1 MKNYF
6 AVGKPVFRVDALEK
20 VTGRAIYG
28 DDLRFSNLLYGK
40 ILRSKYA
47 YAKILDI
54 NIDKAKSLP
63 GVKGVVTGKDIPVLG
78 GENIMDCPFLAI
90 DKVRY
95 VGEPVAAVAAI
106 KEEIAEEA
114 LDLIEVTYEELPA
127 IFDPLKSME
136 QGTPL
141 IHENIDTYK
150 HIPVIQPVK
159 DSNICHHVQF
169 TKGDIIKGFNESD
182 FISEDIFTT
191 QMVQHCSIEPHVAIA
206 QYDPAGKIT
215 VWVNNDGPHS
225 LRQDLSKAL
234 GVPLKKIRIVNPPYI
249 GGGFGG
255 KGGLKEE
262 TICIALAQ
270 KTQYRPVKI
279 LLSREEVFTS
289 TIVRH
294 PSIVKI
300 KTGVKKDGTILAR
313 EVKVIYDTGAYA
325 EKGPTVTN
333 QASVAAVGPYK
344 IPNVKVDGYCVYTN
358 KTIAGAYRGYGI
370 PQVAWAHESQMDILA
385 DKLGI
390 DPIEIRLK
398 NALDDQDICPTG
410 RQIMTSVGLKE
421 CIRKIKNNSVW
432 NKPCKKNIG
441 KGIACGFKNTKTPSG
456 SSAVVKINSDGSV
469 EILTS
474 SIEEGQGA
482 KTILAQILAE
492 ELKVPLDNITVSSP
506 DTDLTPFDA
515 ASVSSRTTFHM
526 GNAVKIAAKDAKKQ
540 VLKIA
545 SDIFKVSIRDLRIE
559 NAKIYAKQNPSKKLS
574 ISEIIT
580 SKYSVGL
587 DIIGRGSYYPEVPG
601 EKRGMW
607 ASPSIFWMYAAHE
620 AEVNVD
626 SETGR
631 VKILKIRAA
640 HDVGKAI
647 NPVTCEGQIE
657 GGVVHGIG
665 PALFEEIIIGKN
677 GEVLNPSFLDYK
689 IPTAL
694 DIPEVIPFIIEK
706 HHNDGPYGAKGVG
719 EMTLVPTAAAISNAI
734 YNAIGVRIKDLPITP
749 EKILNKLKRLNNHV

>member
-6 AVGKPVFRVDALEK
+6 AIGKPLPRVDALEK
-20 VTGRAIYG
+20 VTGKAIYG

-40 ILRSKYA
+40 VLRSKYA
-47 YAKILDI
+47 HAKILNI
-54 NIDKAKSLP
+54 NIDKAKKLP
-63 GVKGVVTGKDIPVLG
+63 GVRAIVVGKEMSSVLG
-78 GENIMDCPFLAI
+78 GEAIMDYPFLAI
-90 DKVRY
+90 NKVRY

-106 KEEIAEEA
+106 NEEIAEEA

-127 IFDPLKSME
+127 IFDPLKAME
-136 QGTPL
+136 KDAPL
-141 IHENIDTYK
+141 IHENMNSYK
-150 HIPVIQPVK
+150 HIPVIKPIEN
-159 DSNICHHVQF
+159 SNICHHVQF
-169 TKGDIIKGFNESD
+169 GNGDTSKGFSESD
-182 FISEDIFTT
+182 HVFEDTFTT
-191 QMVQHCSIEPHVAIA
+191 QMVQHGSIEPHVAIA
-206 QYDPAGKIT
+206 QYDPTGKIT
-215 VWVNNDGPHS
+215 VWVNNDGPHR
-225 LRQDLSKAL
+225 LRKDLAKAQ
-234 GVPLKKIRIVNPPYI
+234 GVPLKQIRIINPPYI

-270 KTQYRPVKI
+270 KTQCRPVKI

-325 EKGPTVTN
+325 EKGPTVTI
-333 QASVAAVGPYK
+333 QASTAAAGPYK
-344 IPNVKVDGYCVYTN
+344 IPHVKVDGYCVYTN

-370 PQVAWAHESQMDILA
+370 PQVAWAHESQMDIIA

-398 NALDDQDICPTG
+398 NILDEEDICPTT
-410 RQIMTSVGLKE
+410 RQVMTSIGLKE
-421 CIRKIKNNSVW
+421 CIEKIKEDSAW
-432 NKPCKKNIG
+432 NKVHRQNIG
-441 KGIACGFKNTKTPSG
+441 RGIACAFKNTKTPSG
-456 SSAVVKINSDGSV
+456 SATIVKINSDGSA

-474 SIEEGQGA
+474 SIEEGQGV

-515 ASVSSRTTFHM
+515 SSTSSRTTFHM
-526 GNAVKIAAKDAKKQ
+526 GNAVKKAAEDAKKQ
-540 VLKIA
+540 ILTIA
-545 SDIFKVSIRDLRIE
+545 SEIFKVGIRDLRIE
-559 NAKIYAKQNPSKKLS
+559 NGKIYAKQNPSKKLS
-574 ISEIIT
+574 ISELIT
-580 SKYSVGL
+580 SRYGAGM
-587 DIIGRGSYYPEVPG
+587 DIIGRGSYYTEVPG
-601 EKRGMW
+601 QIGGVR
-607 ASPSIFWMYAAHE
+607 SSQSIFWMYAAHE
-620 AEVNVD
+620 AEVKVD
-626 SETGR
+626 PETGR
-631 VKILKIRAA
+631 VEVLRIRAA

-647 NPVTCEGQIE
+647 NPLTCEGQID

-665 PALFEEIIIGKN
+665 PALFEEMIIGKK

-694 DIPEVIPFIIEK
+694 DIPEIIPFIIEK
-706 HHNDGPYGAKGVG
+706 HHKEGPYGAKGIG
-719 EMTLVPTAAAISNAI
+719 EMTVVPTAAAISNAI

-749 EKILNKLKRLNNHV
+749 EKILKAFINQ